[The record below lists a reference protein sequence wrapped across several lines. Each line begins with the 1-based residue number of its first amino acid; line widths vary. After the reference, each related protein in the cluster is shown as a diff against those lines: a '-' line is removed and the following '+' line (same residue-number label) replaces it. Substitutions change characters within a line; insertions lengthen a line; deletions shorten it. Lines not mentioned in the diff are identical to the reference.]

1 MNKEKQSLRLKKDG
15 EIAKENEPA
24 HKKAGNPLVEKE
36 VGGRKGPEP
45 TRYGDW
51 ELSGKCVDF

>member
-1 MNKEKQSLRLKKDG
+1 MNKEKQSPSLKKDG
-15 EIAKENEPA
+15 KIAKENDPA
-24 HKKAGNPLVEKE
+24 RQKTEAPVTAKE

>member
-1 MNKEKQSLRLKKDG
+1 MESSEAPPQAVASPSAEKEKQS
-15 EIAKENEPA
+15 PA
-24 HKKAGNPLVEKE
+24 EVASQQPAVE

-51 ELSGKCVDF
+51 EKNGRCIDF